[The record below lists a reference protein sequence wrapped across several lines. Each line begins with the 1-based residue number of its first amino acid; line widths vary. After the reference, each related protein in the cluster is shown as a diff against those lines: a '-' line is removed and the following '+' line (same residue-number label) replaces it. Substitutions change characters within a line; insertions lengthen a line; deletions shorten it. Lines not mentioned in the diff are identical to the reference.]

1 VLPFANEGEQGQQF
15 FSDGLSEDLIN
26 ALSQF
31 AGLKVIS
38 RNSAFQFRNSK
49 DSSAKIGELLGVA
62 HLLEGSVQRQGDEV
76 RTTATLVNAADGRT
90 LWSTHYDKPCKDL
103 FALQDAITAAV
114 ADALKAKLLTAPGTV
129 VQSDRPPSG
138 NLAAYTACQHGLAF
152 VALNTEA
159 GFHQAVAAFHDAIRL
174 DPKYAAAYAQLTYAW
189 TGLAVQVLTDPAQIA
204 QAKANAREASA
215 TALQLDPDSSLA
227 HEMHGY
233 LLQDADFDWTGA
245 EAEYRRALQL
255 APNSAQAQFLLGFVS
270 AALGQNR
277 QAVALTRKALVADPR
292 HGNWYVHLSYY
303 LAALDQLDAAQ
314 QAVTAATALQP
325 GAAVAHAQRAMVEI
339 LRGDAKAVLAAA
351 QQETDPTWRAVALAL
366 ATQIGPDRAAA
377 EAALKT
383 LIAKDAAAA
392 PYQIAQAYA
401 LRRDPNAVFQW
412 LDRAWTSRDP
422 GIQYLLYDPLVL
434 SYRDD
439 PRFAASCNKVGLPT
453 TTDAVAMK

>member
-1 VLPFANEGEQGQQF
+1 
-15 FSDGLSEDLIN
+15 
-26 ALSQF
+26 
-31 AGLKVIS
+31 
-38 RNSAFQFRNSK
+38 
-49 DSSAKIGELLGVA
+49 
-62 HLLEGSVQRQGDEV
+62 
-76 RTTATLVNAADGRT
+76 
-90 LWSTHYDKPCKDL
+90 
-103 FALQDAITAAV
+103 
-114 ADALKAKLLTAPGTV
+114 
-129 VQSDRPPSG
+129 
-138 NLAAYTACQHGLAF
+138 
-152 VALNTEA
+152 
-159 GFHQAVAAFHDAIRL
+159 
-174 DPKYAAAYAQLTYAW
+174 
-189 TGLAVQVLTDPAQIA
+189 
-204 QAKANAREASA
+204 
-215 TALQLDPDSSLA
+215 
-227 HEMHGY
+227 M
-233 LLQDADFDWTGA
+233 
-245 EAEYRRALQL
+245 
-255 APNSAQAQFLLGFVS
+255 
-270 AALGQNR
+270 
-277 QAVALTRKALVADPR
+277 
-292 HGNWYVHLSYY
+292 HLSYY
-303 LAALDQLDAAQ
+303 LAAMDQLDAAQ

-439 PRFAASCNKVGLPT
+439 PRFAAFCNKVGLPT